1 MEAENNTLLN
11 DFILLG
17 FLEVRVFCT
26 IFIAAIYIMIIFGNF
41 SVFGIIQVDN
51 HLQTPMYFF
60 LSCLSL
66 LDVCYSTVT
75 LPAMLVNAITGNRRI
90 SFHRCFTQLYFFV
103 CFGGS
108 ECLLLAAMA
117 YDRYVAICNPLRYN
131 AVMNRKFCSGF
142 VAGCCACGL
151 LNAVFHTLMIL
162 KLTFCGNHHINHFF
176 CDVLPI
182 LEAACSDIQ
191 GSQVLLHVVTVFL
204 GMSPFLLVMN
214 SYIHIISTILKIRSS
229 EGRQKVFSTCSSHL
243 IVVTI
248 FYTTGMFSYNGPSS
262 GDYFIIVRVSSIL
275 YGILPPLLN
284 PIIYCLR
291 NKDVKKAL
299 KKARRRFCLLP
310 GRDADPL
317 TAAVPRVRGRR
328 CCGGCS
334 ERMATG
340 GSDDLS
346 GMNAEEKILEPS
358 TPGAAIESRSPADA
372 ARDIMHF
379 VKCEC
384 SGGWYTAALT
394 RPYEWK
400 DVLEKDEEVFRRR
413 AKREAKQCWA
423 KEAPKG
429 FLPPPKASALP
440 AEEPKR
446 RQ

>member
-1 MEAENNTLLN
+1 MENNTLN

-17 FLEVRVFCT
+17 FLEVQVFCT
-26 IFIAAIYIMIIFGNF
+26 IFIAVIYIMIIFGNV
-41 SVFGIIQVDN
+41 SVFGIIQVDS

-131 AVMNRKFCSGF
+131 VVMNRKFCSGF
-142 VAGCCACGL
+142 VLGCCVCGL
-151 LNAVFHTLMIL
+151 LNAVFHTLMTL
-162 KLTFCGNHHINHFF
+162 KLTFCGNYYINHFF
-176 CDVLPI
+176 CDVLPM

-191 GSQVLLHVVTVFL
+191 GSQVLLHVVTIFL

-214 SYIHIISTILKIRSS
+214 SYVHIISAILKIRSS

-248 FYTTGMFSYNGPSS
+248 FYTTGIFSYNGPSS
-262 GDYFIIVRVSSIL
+262 GDYFIVVQVSSVL

-291 NKDVKKAL
+291 NKEVKKAL
-299 KKARRRFCLLP
+299 EKALKK
-310 GRDADPL
+310 
-317 TAAVPRVRGRR
+317 V
-328 CCGGCS
+328 
-334 ERMATG
+334 MTG
-340 GSDDLS
+340 
-346 GMNAEEKILEPS
+346 
-358 TPGAAIESRSPADA
+358 T
-372 ARDIMHF
+372 
-379 VKCEC
+379 
-384 SGGWYTAALT
+384 
-394 RPYEWK
+394 
-400 DVLEKDEEVFRRR
+400 
-413 AKREAKQCWA
+413 
-423 KEAPKG
+423 
-429 FLPPPKASALP
+429 
-440 AEEPKR
+440 
-446 RQ
+446 